1 MTSRERA
8 EADAT
13 RGSSLAPSPGLEE
26 YATIQT
32 VADALDVHYNTVY
45 RAVRDGRLPAVRL
58 GRAVRIK
65 VSDLERL
72 REDLAPTSPA
82 PIRTRPPR
90 PRAPRGEFARRA
102 RGIS

>member
-45 RAVRDGRLPAVRL
+45 RAVRDGRLPCVRL

-72 REDLAPTSPA
+72 REDLAPAAA
-82 PIRTRPPR
+82 PVRHRPPR

-102 RGIS
+102 RGIE